1 MLLIYSISYTILIA
15 CILAPMSVYDIKQQK
30 IKNVWLLGLLLV
42 KSCYILCT
50 WSVSIFCD
58 ALFGFLII
66 SLTIL
71 PFCLTS
77 LNVGPGDY
85 KLIAVSGYCV
95 GYYALPFMMVV
106 SLIMI
111 IAFVVVKQ
119 RKGMT
124 IPLAPFISIGVFLS
138 CVMDCIK
145 NI

>member
-1 MLLIYSISYTILIA
+1 MLLIYSISYTILIT
-15 CILAPMSVYDIKQQK
+15 CILAPMSVCDIKEHK
-30 IKNVWLLGLLLV
+30 IKNVWLLGLILV
-42 KSCYILCT
+42 KSCYILCSQ
-50 WSVSIFCD
+50 SVSMFCD

-66 SLTIL
+66 SLIIL

-77 LNVGPGDY
+77 LNVGSGDY
-85 KLIAVSGYCV
+85 KLIVVSGYCA
-95 GYYALPFMMVV
+95 GCYSLPFVMIV

-111 IAFVVVKQ
+111 IAFVAVKR

-124 IPLAPFISIGVFLS
+124 IPLAPFVSIGVFLS